1 MAVAP
6 GLSRLDAPGRIAG
19 ADLARGLAVIGMLA
33 AHLLVTDDAVDPTDA
48 STWDGVVNG
57 NSSILFA
64 TLAGVSIGL
73 LTGGRRPVAAPRRGI
88 LQGRLLV
95 RAAALWIVG
104 LALML
109 LGVPVYVILPA
120 YAVMFALAV
129 PLVGLT
135 ARPLWILAGALAAV
149 MPFVHA
155 FAASWPGWQT
165 PLGGDV
171 SLLIGWHYPFEVW
184 IAFVVAGLALA
195 RSGLDRTPVL
205 AAALAGGALVS
216 GIAFALDVATGARAS
231 GAASGDDDGVRVWTA
246 EPHSSG
252 LLEVWGSGGL
262 AVAIIAACV
271 LLCRGDGGG
280 GIVGRIL
287 LPLRAAG
294 SMPLTAYA
302 SQIVVWAIAAAALGV
317 PGDLA
322 GFREA
327 QPFWPM
333 TLGIL
338 AGCTLWALVLGR
350 GPLERGIEGLA
361 RVVVRPR

>member
-1 MAVAP
+1 
-6 GLSRLDAPGRIAG
+6 
-19 ADLARGLAVIGMLA
+19 
-33 AHLLVTDDAVDPTDA
+33 
-48 STWDGVVNG
+48 
-57 NSSILFA
+57 
-64 TLAGVSIGL
+64 
-73 LTGGRRPVAAPRRGI
+73 
-88 LQGRLLV
+88 
-95 RAAALWIVG
+95 
-104 LALML
+104 
-109 LGVPVYVILPA
+109 
-120 YAVMFALAV
+120 V

-216 GIAFALDVATGARAS
+216 GIAFALDAATGARAS

-271 LLCRGDGGG
+271 LLCRGDDGG

-302 SQIVVWAIAAAALGV
+302 DRGVGDRGRRARRAGRSRRLPRGTALLADDA
-317 PGDLA
+317 GDPRGLHTVGPRPRKGA
-322 GFREA
+322 PRARHRGARA
-327 QPFWPM
+327 
-333 TLGIL
+333 
-338 AGCTLWALVLGR
+338 GR
-350 GPLERGIEGLA
+350 GPPSLGWCGE
-361 RVVVRPR
+361 